1 MENVDMKIFA
11 TRLRDL
17 RIEKNLSQGAL
28 AKETGLTQT
37 AITYWES
44 GQRIPNLK
52 AVILLARYFSVS
64 IDYLAG
70 EIDY

>member
-1 MENVDMKIFA
+1 METVNLQIFS
-11 TRLRDL
+11 TRLREL
-17 RIEKNLSQGAL
+17 RAEKNISQLTL

-37 AITYWES
+37 AIAYWET

-52 AVILLARYFSVS
+52 AVILLARYFNVS

-70 EIDY
+70 EKDY